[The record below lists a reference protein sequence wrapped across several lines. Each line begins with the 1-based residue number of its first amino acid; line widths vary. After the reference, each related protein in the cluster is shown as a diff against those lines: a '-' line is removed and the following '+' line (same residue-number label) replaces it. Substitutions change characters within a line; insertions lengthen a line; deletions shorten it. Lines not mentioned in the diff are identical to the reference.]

1 MKHSKFI
8 AGLLSGV
15 GVSLLIVAFNKKFN
29 NRQKGEG
36 NEMGFAHPDEH
47 RKSHVKSNLRKA
59 MDKANHIK
67 QEHKTSPL

>member
-15 GVSLLIVAFNKKFN
+15 GVSLLIVAFNKKFK
-29 NRQKGEG
+29 NRQEG
-36 NEMGFAHPDEH
+36 GGDKTGFTYHDET
-47 RKSHVKSNLRKA
+47 KSHARNHLRKA